1 MLVWASI
8 KMCVTF
14 TNFQHSDHAG
24 AIVHCLPQKSSVFH
38 NLSGVKT
45 NRVGHVPKNSA
56 KRNFGRLWYRCIYHF
71 SSPNLEVILQGNSNF
86 GHQTT
91 IHLYKTQKATETP
104 FLSTLLVVSHDLT
117 WSGSRA
123 KHSPLIH
130 YRRRSTGQPAT
141 SQRKI
146 AASLVKQPVLVPQRG
161 WKKWLVYCRRKG
173 QHKTA
178 RSGLVSRTTQLPLSS
193 STWQVLL
200 KIVNNHSMSE
210 LKIAVVCSSN
220 QNRSMEAHNLLR

>member
-24 AIVHCLPQKSSVFH
+24 AIVHCPPQKSSVFH

-56 KRNFGRLWYRCIYHF
+56 KRNFGRLWHCCIYHF

-86 GHQTT
+86 SHQTS
-91 IHLYKTQKATETP
+91 IHLQRRH
-104 FLSTLLVVSHDLT
+104 FLARCSLWSHDLM

-161 WKKWLVYCRRKG
+161 WKKWLVYWRRKG

-178 RSGLVSRTTQLPLSS
+178 RSGLVSRTIQLPLSS